1 MRLLLLC
8 LFCFSLAGTA
18 QAAVTIS
25 EIAWMGSAVSAND
38 EWIELHNDGSASVS
52 VEGWRLSDGMNLEI
66 QLLGSIPAGGY
77 AVLERTDDASAVG
90 AAFLIYTGALAN
102 DGATLSLYAADG
114 SLADRI
120 VGGENWEHVGGDNVT
135 KETAQYSA
143 QGWVTEAPTPGAAV
157 TVQQSGDNTVAEGP
171 HAVDEGAA
179 KDQNRVAESQ
189 SVQTLHLTP
198 RTPAL
203 SISGEKQ
210 MYVNQTVTFAAKP
223 SGLADGLLNS
233 LSHRWNFGDTYTA
246 VGKEVSHH
254 FRHPGEYMVTLRSV
268 YKDYE
273 ATTQMRVVV
282 LPVTFSLGTN
292 SSGDLLVHN
301 DARYE
306 IDISRY
312 RLEGAQSFRFPV
324 GSVILPGAT
333 ITIPKERILV
343 RHGTPVVF
351 SDTRG
356 NEVARLGTKSDTSTP
371 LAQNTDIT
379 PAVVYAPTESTPAAA
394 FMFSQDIPATSVSG
408 SDEGEQKQ
416 VQVAAAIEAGRSIP
430 RAAWPYL
437 ALVSMVGLGVLAIF
451 ASGVRDQA

>member
-1 MRLLLLC
+1 
-8 LFCFSLAGTA
+8 
-18 QAAVTIS
+18 
-25 EIAWMGSAVSAND
+25 
-38 EWIELHNDGSASVS
+38 
-52 VEGWRLSDGMNLEI
+52 
-66 QLLGSIPAGGY
+66 
-77 AVLERTDDASAVG
+77 
-90 AAFLIYTGALAN
+90 
-102 DGATLSLYAADG
+102 
-114 SLADRI
+114 
-120 VGGENWEHVGGDNVT
+120 
-135 KETAQYSA
+135 
-143 QGWVTEAPTPGAAV
+143 
-157 TVQQSGDNTVAEGP
+157 
-171 HAVDEGAA
+171 
-179 KDQNRVAESQ
+179 
-189 SVQTLHLTP
+189 
-198 RTPAL
+198 
-203 SISGEKQ
+203 
-210 MYVNQTVTFAAKP
+210 
-223 SGLADGLLNS
+223 
-233 LSHRWNFGDTYTA
+233 
-246 VGKEVSHH
+246 
-254 FRHPGEYMVTLRSV
+254 MVTLRSV

-394 FMFSQDIPATSVSG
+394 FMFSQDIPATPVSG

-416 VQVAAAIEAGRSIP
+416 VQVAAAIEAGSSIP

>member
-90 AAFLIYTGALAN
+90 AAFLIYTGALTN
-102 DGATLSLYAADG
+102 GGATLSLYAADG

-135 KETAQYSA
+135 KETAQYTPL
-143 QGWVTEAPTPGAAV
+143 GWVTAAGTPGSAL
-157 TVQQSGDNTVAEGP
+157 TVQQNNDDT
-171 HAVDEGAA
+171 EGAQ
-179 KDQNRVAESQ
+179 DTQDDDTSETVQ
-189 SVQTLHLTP
+189 STTEKSLAVQTLHLTP

-203 SISGEKQ
+203 SIGGEKQ

-356 NEVARLGTKSDTSTP
+356 NEVARLGTKSDTNIP
-371 LAQNTDIT
+371 MAQRTEIA
-379 PAVVYAPTESTPAAA
+379 PPVVYAPTLSTPAAA
-394 FMFSQDIPATSVSG
+394 FTFSQDMPTTTVSG
-408 SDEGEQKQ
+408 SDEGAQKQ
-416 VQVAAAIEAGRSIP
+416 VQVAAAIEAGDSIP